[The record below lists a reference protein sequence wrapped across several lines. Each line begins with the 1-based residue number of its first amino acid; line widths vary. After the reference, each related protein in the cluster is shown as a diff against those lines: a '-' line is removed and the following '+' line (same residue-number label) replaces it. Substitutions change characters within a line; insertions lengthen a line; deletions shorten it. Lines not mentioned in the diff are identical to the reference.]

1 MRVGLVSKW
10 FNRGQPVV
18 GRYLRSAVDQ
28 LGHESFVLAKPRREK
43 GPMGGALERTGVWD
57 QPGVTAASSF
67 ETPLAEYVAWVE
79 QNELDVILCD
89 QNYQFEELAELRS
102 RGVRVIGRFVW
113 EHFTEEHLAGARNAY
128 DVVYSV
134 TECERERYREWGLET
149 PRVPWGIHPELL
161 EVADRAER
169 TRSGASARSDLVRFV
184 FPGGFL
190 GHRKPAE
197 PVIEA
202 FSKARGENLRLLVK
216 AQVERTRLERIL
228 PMVEADPR
236 IELRLADEPW
246 HEHLAAIAAN
256 DVSISPSR
264 WEGLGL
270 PLYEAVAF
278 GMPTITNDDPPM
290 NEVIT
295 DGENGLLVPSH
306 PDGTAR
312 SGIPAKRPD
321 IAAMTAAIERIAEP
335 ETLAAL
341 RAGTEASRERFRW
354 SRTLDGLASILE
366 P

>member
-1 MRVGLVSKW
+1 MNVGIVSKW

-18 GRYLRSAVDQ
+18 GRYLRSGVDS
-28 LGHESFVLAKPRREK
+28 LGHRSFVLAKPRRER
-43 GPMGGALERTGVWD
+43 GPMSGALERTGVWD
-57 QPGVTAASSF
+57 QPDVTEASSF
-67 ETPLAEYVAWVE
+67 ETPLEEYVAWVE
-79 QNELDVILCD
+79 ANSIEVVLCD
-89 QNYQFEELAELRS
+89 QNYQFAELAELRR

-113 EHFTEEHLAGARNAY
+113 EHFTAEHVAPAQEAY

-134 TECERERYREWGLET
+134 TEAERERYRGWGLET

-161 EVADRAER
+161 EVPVER
-169 TRSGASARSDLVRFV
+169 SDDDLVRFV

-202 FSKARGENLRLLVK
+202 FSRTTDPRLRLLVK
-216 AQVERTRLERIL
+216 AQVERSRLRGIQ
-228 PMVEADPR
+228 PMVDADER

-246 HEHLAAIAAN
+246 EEHLAAIAAN

-290 NEVIT
+290 NEVIE
-295 DGENGLLVPSH
+295 DGVNGLLVRSH
-306 PDGTAR
+306 DDGTAR
-312 SGIPAKRPD
+312 SGIPARRPD
-321 IAAMTAAIERIAEP
+321 IAAMTEAIERLAEP
-335 ETLAAL
+335 ATLADL
-341 RAGTEASRERFRW
+341 RAGTERSRERFRW
-354 SRTLDGLASILE
+354 ERTLDGLAALLGR
-366 P
+366 

>member
-1 MRVGLVSKW
+1 MHIGVVSKW

-18 GRYLRSAVDQ
+18 GRHLRSAVDA
-28 LGHESFVLAKPRREK
+28 LGHRSFVLAKPRREK
-43 GPMGGALERTGVWD
+43 GPMSGALELTGVWD
-57 QPGVTAASSF
+57 QLDVTAASSF
-67 ETPLAEYVAWVE
+67 ETPLEEYLAWVE
-79 QNELDVILCD
+79 ANSIEAILCD
-89 QNYQFEELAELRS
+89 QNYQFEELAALRR

-113 EHFTEEHLAGARNAY
+113 EHFTREHLEPARAAY

-134 TECERERYREWGLET
+134 TEVERERYRGWGLET

-161 EVADRAER
+161 AIEPR
-169 TRSGASARSDLVRFV
+169 RSDDGLVRFV

-197 PVIEA
+197 PVVEA
-202 FSKARGENLRLLVK
+202 FSAARGDNLRLLVK
-216 AQVERTRLERIL
+216 AQVERSRLKRLQPLID
-228 PMVEADPR
+228 ADER

-246 HEHLAAIAAN
+246 AEHLAAIAAN

-270 PLYEAVAF
+270 PLYEAIAF

-295 DGENGLLVPSH
+295 DGADGLLVPSH

-312 SGIPAKRPD
+312 SGIPAKRPN
-321 IAAMTAAIERIAEP
+321 AAALTAAIERIAEP
-335 ETLAAL
+335 EVLAAL
-341 RAGTEASRERFRW
+341 RAGAEAAQGCFRW
-354 SRTLDGLASILE
+354 EQTVAALGELLGG
-366 P
+366 

>member
-1 MRVGLVSKW
+1 
-10 FNRGQPVV
+10 VV
-18 GRYLRSAVDQ
+18 GRYLRSAVDD
-28 LGHESFVLAKPRREK
+28 LGHRSFVLAKPRREK
-43 GPMGGALERTGVWD
+43 GPMSGALERTGVWD
-57 QPGVTAASSF
+57 QPDVTEASSF
-67 ETPLAEYVAWVE
+67 ETPLEEYLAWVE
-79 QNELDVILCD
+79 ANSLDVILCD
-89 QNYQFEELAELRS
+89 QNYQFDQLAQLRR
-102 RGVRVIGRFVW
+102 RGVRIIGRFVW
-113 EHFTEEHLAGARNAY
+113 EHFTADHVEPAREAY

-134 TECERERYREWGLET
+134 TEVERERYFAWGMKT

-161 EVADRAER
+161 AVP
-169 TRSGASARSDLVRFV
+169 TSPSGDGLVRFV

-202 FSKARGENLRLLVK
+202 FSAAKGDHLRLLVK
-216 AQVERTRLERIL
+216 AQVERSRLKGIEKL
-228 PMVEADPR
+228 VAADPR

-246 HEHLAAIAAN
+246 DRHLAAIAAN

-290 NEVIT
+290 NEVIA

-306 PDGTAR
+306 RDGTAR

-321 IAAMTAAIERIAEP
+321 LPALTAAIERLGDQGE
-335 ETLAAL
+335 LAAL
-341 RAGTEASRERFRW
+341 RASTERSRDRFLWERTV
-354 SRTLDGLASILE
+354 SALGELLS
-366 P
+366 

>member
-1 MRVGLVSKW
+1 MNVGIVSKW

-18 GRYLRSAVDQ
+18 GRYLRSGIDQ
-28 LGHESFVLAKPRREK
+28 LGHRSFVLAKPRREK
-43 GPMGGALERTGVWD
+43 GPMSGALERTGVWD
-57 QPGVTAASSF
+57 QPDVTAASSF
-67 ETPLAEYVAWVE
+67 DTPLDEYMAWIEDNSIEV
-79 QNELDVILCD
+79 VLCD
-89 QNYQFEELAELRS
+89 QNYQVAELAELRA

-113 EHFTEEHLAGARNAY
+113 EHFTEAHLEPARAAY

-134 TECERERYREWGLET
+134 TECERERYRGWGLET

-161 EVADRAER
+161 EVPIR
-169 TRSGASARSDLVRFV
+169 RSEDGTVRFV

-202 FSKARGENLRLLVK
+202 FSRARGEHLRLTVK
-216 AQVERTRLERIL
+216 AQVERTRLQRIL
-228 PMVEADPR
+228 PLVDADER

-246 HEHLAAIAAN
+246 HEHLAAIAAH

-278 GMPTITNDDPPM
+278 GMPTIANDDPPM
-290 NEVIT
+290 NEVVAG
-295 DGENGLLVPSH
+295 GENGLLVPSH

-312 SGIPAKRPD
+312 SGIPARRPD
-321 IAAMTAAIERIAEP
+321 IAAMATAIERLAERS
-335 ETLAAL
+335 TLERL
-341 RAGTEASRERFRW
+341 RAGAERSRADHSWE
-354 SRTLDGLASILE
+354 RTLDGLRALLAN
-366 P
+366 